1 MGFLFEWDPNKAAE
15 NLRKHGVSFEE
26 AATVFGDFLSVTI
39 DAPLHSDDEQRLVII
54 GQTVRGQ
61 TLVVVHTA
69 HGDKIRIISARRA
82 TKQERKS
89 YEQSKNYGQ

>member
-15 NLRKHGVSFEE
+15 NLQKHGVSFEE

-39 DAPLHSDDEQRLVII
+39 DDPLHSDDEQRLVII
-54 GQTVRGQ
+54 GQSVRGQ
-61 TLVVVHTA
+61 TLVVVHTVR
-69 HGDKIRIISARRA
+69 GDKIRIISTRRA

-89 YEQSKNYGQ
+89 YEHSKNYG

>member
-15 NLRKHGVSFEE
+15 NLQKHGVSFEE
-26 AATVFGDFLSVTI
+26 AATIFADFLSVTI
-39 DAPLHSDDEQRLVII
+39 DDPLHSDDEQRLVII

-61 TLVVVHTA
+61 TLVVVHTVR
-69 HGDKIRIISARRA
+69 GDKIRIISARQA

-89 YEQSKNYGQ
+89 YEHSKNYG